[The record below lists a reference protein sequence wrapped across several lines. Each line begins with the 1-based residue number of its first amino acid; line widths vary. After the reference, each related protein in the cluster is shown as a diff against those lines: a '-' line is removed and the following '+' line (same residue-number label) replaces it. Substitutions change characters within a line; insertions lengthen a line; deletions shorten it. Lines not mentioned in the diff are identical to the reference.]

1 MEHSSFPR
9 SHLSRRKRLAL
20 RKELLITRSALERA
34 TLIQAR
40 SELRAKCKRFGWV
53 KWLLPRQAIVNKV
66 SGLIHDYPFLSTIS
80 SMLLV
85 PTQAA
90 LLRKAKPLIKWSLL
104 GFTAWQSAR
113 LLLARFGI
121 THRSK

>member
-1 MEHSSFPR
+1 MEHSSFP
-9 SHLSRRKRLAL
+9 SPHLSRRKRLAL

-34 TLIQAR
+34 TLVQAR
-40 SELRAKCKRFGWV
+40 SELRAKCKRFGWL
-53 KWLLPRQAIVNKV
+53 KWFIPRQTIVGKV
-66 SGLIHDYPFLSTIS
+66 SGLVHNYPILSTIS
-80 SMLLV
+80 SLLLV

-90 LLRKAKPLIKWSLL
+90 LLRKARPFIKWSLL

-121 THRSK
+121 THHSK